1 MINGTRPSPSILA
14 YCKRSKSGWWE
25 GLGKRLD
32 EDYNVHLKTCAGK
45 CAYKHTNVHMYLC
58 YGTND
63 YCHSKDVLY
72 VPVQCSSGK
81 QHTSVTV
88 SLLPHAC
95 MCRVA

>member
-1 MINGTRPSPSILA
+1 MKIIMYILRHVLA
-14 YCKRSKSGWWE
+14 
-25 GLGKRLD
+25 
-32 EDYNVHLKTCAGK
+32 NVHI
-45 CAYKHTNVHMYLC
+45 KHTNVHMYLC